1 MYTVIII
8 PPPRVYHIPNYACII
23 RLQEESFSA
32 TLETIVFVQQSK
44 SFSFQI
50 LCQAHLFILFLV
62 STTSSLCSCQ
72 QYLESKQY
80 LSIFYTDT
88 LSEQKYLPI
97 YANRNLL
104 SAKFQ
109 QYTTFLHECTYQK
122 TSFSS
127 NFFLYRLENNLNSH
141 QRIELELVVFRL

>member
-32 TLETIVFVQQSK
+32 TLEPIVFVQQSK

-62 STTSSLCSCQ
+62 STTSSLCVVASIWKVQ
-72 QYLESKQY
+72 KY

-88 LSEQKYLPI
+88 LSEHYMQIEI
-97 YANRNLL
+97 YYRQNF
-104 SAKFQ
+104 SSIS
-109 QYTTFLHECTYQK
+109 TTFLHECIYKK
-122 TSFSS
+122 TSYSS
-127 NFFLYRLENNLNSH
+127 NFFLHRLENNLNSH

>member
-32 TLETIVFVQQSK
+32 TLEPIVFVQQSK

-88 LSEQKYLPI
+88 LSEQKYMQIEI
-97 YANRNLL
+97 YYRQN
-104 SAKFQ
+104 
-109 QYTTFLHECTYQK
+109 
-122 TSFSS
+122 FSS
-127 NFFLYRLENNLNSH
+127 ILLFYTNVHTRKPVSVPTFSYIV
-141 QRIELELVVFRL
+141 QKIT